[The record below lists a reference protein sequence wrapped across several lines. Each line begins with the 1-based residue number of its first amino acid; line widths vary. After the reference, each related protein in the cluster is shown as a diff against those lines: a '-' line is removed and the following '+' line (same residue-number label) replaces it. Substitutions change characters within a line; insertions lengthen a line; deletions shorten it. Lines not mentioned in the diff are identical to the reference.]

1 MPQRD
6 PVVRTW
12 LRDQL
17 ARKRPG
23 QEPVSG
29 RPSVAVITDS
39 AAALPLSWTH
49 SLPDDGRLTIVPM
62 PVLVGEEIFGEGV
75 DDLGESIALALAA
88 GKPVRTSRPSPGQ
101 FERAYLG
108 ARSHGFDSAVS
119 VHISGGLSG
128 TVEAARLAA
137 SRTDF
142 QVDVID
148 SKTAGMAQGF
158 GVQAAL
164 LAAAAGL
171 DLNGVAA
178 AATAQ
183 LATARIYFYV
193 PSLDQLRRGGR
204 IGPAASWLGT
214 VFAIKPLLSVQ
225 EGRIVP
231 LEKVRSAVRAVARL
245 EELVLADIAARPAGM
260 AKAAVH
266 HFGNEAQAREFAA
279 RLTSAAPE
287 LSEITVTGLPAVL
300 AAHAGLGV
308 LAVIVGENG
317 VEPPAG

>member
-1 MPQRD
+1 MPQRE
-6 PVVRTW
+6 PAVLTW

-23 QEPVSG
+23 QEPVSAVH
-29 RPSVAVITDS
+29 PSVAVITDS
-39 AAALPLSWTH
+39 AAALPLDWTG
-49 SLPDDGRLTIVPM
+49 SLPDDGRLAIVPM
-62 PVLVGEEIFGEGV
+62 PVLVGDEIFGEGV

-101 FERAYLG
+101 FERAFRS
-108 ARSHGFDSAVS
+108 ARARGFESAVS
-119 VHISGGLSG
+119 VHISGALSG
-128 TVEAARLAA
+128 TVEAALLAA

-142 QVDVID
+142 PVEVID
-148 SKTAGMAQGF
+148 SRTAGMAQGF
-158 GVQAAL
+158 GVQGAL
-164 LAAAAGL
+164 LAAASGL
-171 DLNGVAA
+171 DRAGVAA

-183 LATARIYFYV
+183 LAAARIYFYV

-204 IGPAASWLGT
+204 IGAAASLLGT

-225 EGRIVP
+225 EGRIIP
-231 LEKVRSAVRAVARL
+231 LERVRSSARAVARL

-266 HFGNEAQAREFAA
+266 HFGNEAQAREFAG
-279 RLTSAAPE
+279 RLASGVPE
-287 LSEITVTGLPAVL
+287 LSEIMVTGLPAVL

-308 LAVIVGENG
+308 LAVIVGEDRADT
-317 VEPPAG
+317 VV